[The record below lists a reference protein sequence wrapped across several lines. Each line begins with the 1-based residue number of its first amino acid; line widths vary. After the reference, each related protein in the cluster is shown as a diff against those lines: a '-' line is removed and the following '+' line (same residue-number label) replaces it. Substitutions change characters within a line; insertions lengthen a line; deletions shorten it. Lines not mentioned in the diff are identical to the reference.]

1 MDSPGKI
8 SYSLRCET
16 DRRENM
22 FSNQRIHFVG
32 IGGSGMNG
40 IAEVLI
46 NMGHRITGSDMKAS
60 SVTERLQSLGIQ
72 IYIGHDASYVHDV
85 DVVVRSTAIPDH
97 NVEVVEA
104 NALKIPVIPRAEMLA
119 ELMRMKYGIAIGG
132 THGKTTTT
140 SLLASCLYDAKFDPT
155 VVIGGKLNMLDSSAR
170 LGEGDYMVAEADES
184 DGSFL
189 LLNPTISVIT
199 NIDPEHLEYWKT
211 EENLIQGFTNFAQ
224 KVPFFG
230 FTVLCL
236 DHPTVQSIIPHIR
249 RKICTYGLS
258 AQADVRAIDI
268 QREATHTTCTV
279 VYKGENLG
287 KLSLNLPGIHN
298 LQNALATV
306 SVALG
311 LQIPFETIQHAIQN
325 FKGVQRR
332 FTIVHDASTVVEKTK
347 QVTLIDDYAHH
358 PVEIQA
364 TLSGA
369 MQAYP
374 TRRKIALFQP
384 HRYSRVQN
392 LYRDF
397 CRSFNDVDVVLVLPV
412 YAAGEKEGSHTHEDL
427 YKGILE
433 HGHRN
438 VHYASSLQAG
448 LDWVQDYVEEGDV
461 VVSLGAGNVNW
472 IVYSLRDW
480 ILADALDVS
489 QQNDTKDEMA

>member
-1 MDSPGKI
+1 
-8 SYSLRCET
+8 
-16 DRRENM
+16 M
-22 FSNQRIHFVG
+22 FSNQKIHFVG

-46 NMGHRITGSDMKAS
+46 NMGHHVTGSDMKAS
-60 SVTERLQSLGIQ
+60 SVTERLESLGGVIH
-72 IYIGHDASYVHDV
+72 IGHDAFYVHGV

-97 NVEVVEA
+97 NVEVIEA
-104 NALKIPVIPRAEMLA
+104 FARQIPVIPRAEMLA
-119 ELMRMKYGIAIGG
+119 ELMRMKYGIAIAG

-211 EENLIQGFTNFAQ
+211 EENLIQGFTTFAQ

-236 DHPTVQSIIPHIR
+236 DHPVVQSIIPHIR

-258 AQADVRAIDI
+258 TQADVRAVNV
-268 QREATHTTCTV
+268 QREAAHTTCTV
-279 VYKGENLG
+279 LYKGTELG
-287 KLSLNLPGIHN
+287 ALSLHLPGIHN

-311 LQIPFETIQHAIQN
+311 LHIPFSTIQNAIQN

-332 FTIVHDASTVVEKTK
+332 FTIVYDTSSSENTK
-347 QVTLIDDYAHH
+347 HLTFIDDYAHH

-392 LYRDF
+392 LYGDF
-397 CRSFNDVDVVLVLPV
+397 CRSFNDVDVVLVLPI
-412 YAAGEKEGSHTHEDL
+412 YAAGEKEGTYTHEDL
-427 YKGILE
+427 YRGILQ

-438 VHYASSLQAG
+438 VYQVSTLQEG
-448 LDWVQDYVEEGDV
+448 LDWLQEYIQGGDV
-461 VVSLGAGNVNW
+461 VLSLGAGNVNW
-472 IVYSLRDW
+472 LVYALRDFF
-480 ILADALDVS
+480 LQEEQEEQELE
-489 QQNDTKDEMA
+489 Q